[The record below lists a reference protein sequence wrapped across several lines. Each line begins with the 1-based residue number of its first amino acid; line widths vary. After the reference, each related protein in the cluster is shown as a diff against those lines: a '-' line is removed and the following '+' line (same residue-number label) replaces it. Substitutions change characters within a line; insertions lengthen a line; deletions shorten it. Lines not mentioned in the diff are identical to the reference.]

1 MDCGAWVGSTF
12 LADKLDKPI
21 ANSQI
26 GVKVG
31 HDLRIYQLGYAVRT

>member
-1 MDCGAWVGSTF
+1 VGSNF
-12 LADKLDKPI
+12 LANKLDQPI
-21 ANSQI
+21 SNAQI